1 MKCAFKILPSCEKCF
16 VDESIHDKKEI
27 TALSMLKNERL
38 NFQVAYSVW
47 DTEVHIFE
55 MRLEIDSPIK
65 EYITVSRVDQVP
77 VSFAAYT
84 HSDRT
89 GYLSTTPGLYPDLLI
104 PTEVQSRFVMVNN
117 SLGALMVTVEH
128 TSECED
134 GIAAGDY
141 PITIRAFN
149 GENLAT
155 EATVNIHVIDAKLPE
170 SKLIHTQWFHSDCLA
185 QYYDVPVF
193 SEDHWQLI
201 ENFAREAVLEGVN
214 MILTPVVTPPLDTAR
229 GGERLTV
236 QLVDI
241 AVNNG
246 EYFFDYDKLDRWI
259 ETMDRVGMKYFEICH
274 LYTQWGAEHAPKV
287 MATVDGEYKRIFGW
301 ETDARGEEYKTFIR
315 AFVKSLVEH
324 LKALRVDKRCWYHV
338 SDEPSFSHL
347 EAYRAAREAISDLLE
362 GYPIID
368 ALSSYELYQTGA
380 VKNPIP
386 ATDHVHKFIENGVP
400 NLWTYYCCSEH
411 SRVSNRFISMH
422 GARTRMLGTQL
433 FKYDIEGFLQ
443 WGFNFYNCKLSRYPI
458 NPFVD
463 TCAEFSFPGG
473 DSFAVYPGP
482 GGRPYRSLHGVLFT
496 EALTDL
502 RAFNLCAS
510 LIGKEATLRLIE
522 EDAEAPITFFDYPI
536 STDYTVSMREKI
548 NRAIESAVK

>member
-1 MKCAFKILPSCEKCF
+1 MKFELKILPSCEKCF
-16 VDESIHDKKEI
+16 VDESIQDKKGVES
-27 TALSMLKNERL
+27 LSMLKNERL
-38 NFQVAYSVW
+38 NFQVAYTMGE
-47 DTEVHIFE
+47 TEIHIRE
-55 MRLEIDSPIK
+55 MRLEIDSPIG

-77 VSFAAYT
+77 VSFATYT
-84 HSDRT
+84 HTDKR
-89 GYLSTTPGLYPDLLI
+89 GYLRTTPGLYPDLLI
-104 PTEVQSRFVMVNN
+104 PMDVQSRLVMVNN
-117 SLGALMVTVEH
+117 SLGTLMLTVE
-128 TSECED
+128 CAD

-141 PITIRAFN
+141 PITVRAFD
-149 GENLAT
+149 GEDVAA
-155 EATVNIHVIDAKLPE
+155 EATVNVHVVDAVLPE
-170 SKLIHTQWFHSDCLA
+170 SELIHTQWFHADCLA

-193 SEDHWQLI
+193 SERHWELI

-241 AVNNG
+241 AVNGG
-246 EYFFDYDKLDRWI
+246 EYSFGYDKLDRWI

-301 ETDARGEEYKTFIR
+301 ETDAHGEEYRTFIR
-315 AFVKSLVEH
+315 AFIKSLLEH
-324 LKALRVDKRCWYHV
+324 LKALRVDERCWYHV
-338 SDEPSFSHL
+338 SDEPSFDHL
-347 EAYRAAREAISDLLE
+347 ESYRAAREAISDLIE

-368 ALSSYELYQTGA
+368 ALSSYELYKTGA

-386 ATDHVHKFIENGVP
+386 GTDHAHKFIENGVE

-411 SRVSNRFISMH
+411 SRVSNRFIAMH

-433 FKYDIEGFLQ
+433 FKYDIVGFLQ

-458 NPFVD
+458 NPFSD

-502 RAFNLCAS
+502 RAFKLCAS
-510 LIGKEATLRLIE
+510 LIGKEETMRLIE
-522 EDAEAPITFFDYPI
+522 EDSETPITFFDYPI

-548 NRAIESAVK
+548 NRAIESSVK